1 MAPTLFQIEETY
13 KDKVNFVMVN
23 ADDPNNWPLI
33 EAIGVD
39 AIPHMAMVEADG
51 TIDTALIGSIPKEW
65 LSKDIDVLLDNS
77 NNNQADCKNN
87 ANTVNN
93 ANPIIE
99 NANANDNIEKK
110 ATTTETLLCNA
121 NGNNNKQT
129 LPYQMLDVFANRP
142 EQRKI
147 TNLDVIFDAATKK
160 R

>member
-1 MAPTLFQIEETY
+1 MAPTMFQIEETY

-39 AIPHMAMVEADG
+39 AIPHMALVEADG
-51 TIDTALIGSIPKEW
+51 TVDTALIGSIPKEW

-77 NNNQADCKNN
+77 NNKC
-87 ANTVNN
+87 NTVNVVNNAVTNNNVIAN
-93 ANPIIE
+93 ANANIE
-99 NANANDNIEKK
+99 NANKP
-110 ATTTETLLCNA
+110 TTEETTLLCNA
-121 NGNNNKQT
+121 DGNNNRQT

-147 TNLDVIFDAATKK
+147 ANLDVIYDAAAK